1 MSNDLISRK
10 EAERFL
16 RAYADE
22 VGCNR
27 GEYELANGILKAAC
41 FLSENENVPAVYDAD
56 EVALAM
62 EKQDPYKITYKNGFG
77 HCKCGCEF
85 EREGYEA
92 EEYCPE
98 CGQKVWV
105 GGYKGEEYKIVSFA
119 EVEHGQIQT

>member
-1 MSNDLISRK
+1 MSNDLISRSAVM
-10 EAERFL
+10 ELIESRFV
-16 RAYADE
+16 D
-22 VGCNR
+22 GCLEI
-27 GEYELANGILKAAC
+27 GDKTLIEGYDLLDDVSDLPTA
-41 FLSENENVPAVYDAD
+41 YDAD

-85 EREGYEA
+85 ESEGYSG

-105 GGYKGEEYKIVSFA
+105 GGYNGEENKIVSLA
-119 EVEHGQIQT
+119 EVEHE